1 MKIAVHKFLHHSRLG
16 SMVVVGLVLASLLV
30 FALETE
36 FTASVMLKRVGFGI
50 AGIFAVEYIL
60 RIWVADLTP
69 KGRLGYIKSFAG
81 IIDLLAF
88 IPALLIAGGGASVVL
103 RSLRLFRLLQILKIG
118 AVSRGI
124 NRIQRAM
131 RSCNSELAVSLLIS
145 LGLIFFG
152 AVLIYF
158 IEGPHQPEIFGS
170 IPRALWWSMATL
182 TTVGYGDVYPIT
194 AMGKVVASF
203 VAVVGI
209 GAVAMPAGIIA
220 SAFMNVDED
229 SH

>member
-1 MKIAVHKFLHHSRLG
+1 MKLAVHKFLHNSRIG
-16 SMVVVGLVLASLLV
+16 SSVVVTLVLASLLV
-30 FALETE
+30 FTLETE
-36 FTASVMLKRVGFGI
+36 FQSSSLLQQMGLAI
-50 AGIFAVEYIL
+50 AVIFAVEYIL

-69 KGRLGYIKSFAG
+69 KGRWGYIKSFAG

-103 RSLRLFRLLQILKIG
+103 RSLRLFRMLQILKIG

-124 NRIQRAM
+124 TRIQKAM
-131 RSCNSELAVSLLIS
+131 TSCKSELGVSLLIS

-194 AMGKVVASF
+194 AMGKGVASF
-203 VAVVGI
+203 IAIIGI
-209 GAVAMPAGIIA
+209 GAVALPAGIIA